1 LIYPIKFV
9 FFPLNLI
16 FINKYLVSQK
26 MRQLYSI
33 VFFST
38 FCLIFF
44 LPFLEVFA
52 QETQVSGKISDAK
65 SGEILAGVNI
75 SVKDKLIGTISDSK
89 GNFNL
94 TVKSPPPFTLII
106 SMVGYTSQSLEITQ
120 NQAVIDIKMSE
131 EVFLGREVVVAAS
144 RVEERIMESSVSVEK
159 LDLLDIQAIPAA
171 NFYDGLSRI
180 KGVDMSVQSLT
191 FANPNTRGFNG
202 NTNYRINQI
211 IDGVENIVPGLSFA
225 PGNIVGIPPLDVE
238 SVELLVGASSALYG
252 PGGMNGT
259 LLMNSKNPFEYQGL
273 SASLQTGLMHTGAD
287 YRSQP
292 AGMYDFNARFA
303 KAYKNKWA
311 FKMNIGYISALDWHA
326 TDYRDRNDLSST
338 ANSSYLNP
346 AYDGVNVYGDEA
358 VGQVNIGTSGP
369 IARQVADGYAR
380 GRGNLPGSV
389 AYTQDSTFLMNLF
402 PQRQIVNRTGYR
414 EIDLANYNTESLKL
428 NGSLNYRINDRLEM
442 ILQGNYGQGTSLYTA
457 NNRFSLINFK
467 FYTGKLELKGTHFF
481 LRAWTTA
488 EDAGDSFDMG
498 GLALRFNEA
507 WRSSADWYQD
517 YIQGFTT
524 ARILGNDLG
533 FSYRFARGLA
543 DNRTEEGNVI
553 DPARGFR
560 RPLPGDSEFE
570 NLYNQIRKTPINE
583 GGAKVIDKT
592 RMHHFEGMYNFSNFF
607 KFAEVLAGASLRIY
621 RINSEGTI
629 FGDAP
634 GNPINVLQI
643 GAYIQI
649 TKKMLDDRLKLI
661 GSARYDRNE
670 NFEGRLTPRGSLVY
684 TLDKKKNHFLRAS
697 LQTAFRFPST
707 SDQFT
712 DLSAGGVYQVI
723 GGLPRFR
730 QKYNLEETP
739 VYPMN
744 SPNPVTAIA
753 DFSQGPFRF
762 PQMRPETVIAYE
774 LGYKGLIKSNLL
786 LDAYVYYNTY
796 NGFLATQGLVQSPN
810 QDGTGGNKYTMV
822 ISTDRPI
829 NALGWAI
836 SGDYK
841 FKKGYNVGLNISY
854 NSLAYNELPSGFQTN
869 FNSPNYRSN
878 VYVAN
883 RNVFKSWGFSLNW
896 RWQNSFIWESTFGV
910 GKIPAFHTLDAQIT
924 YRVPKVKTLFKLG
937 GSNLL
942 NQYYTTGFGNP
953 QIGALYYF
961 AVTFEEFLK

>member
-1 LIYPIKFV
+1 MIYPIKFY
-9 FFPLNLI
+9 FFRLNLI
-16 FINKYLVSQK
+16 FIISSQAIQK
-26 MRQLYSI
+26 MQKFYKIAFLSSI
-33 VFFST
+33 VLLFSL
-38 FCLIFF
+38 LIGSAS
-44 LPFLEVFA
+44 A
-52 QETQVSGKISDAK
+52 QETQISGKITDVK
-65 SGEILAGVNI
+65 SGEVLAGVNI

-89 GNFNL
+89 GNFSL
-94 TVKSPPPFTLII
+94 IVKSPPPFTLVF
-106 SMVGYTSQSLEITQ
+106 SMVGYTTQSFTVNQSQNNIEIKL
-120 NQAVIDIKMSE
+120 AE
-131 EVFLGREVVVAAS
+131 EIFLGQEVVVAAS
-144 RVEERIMESSVSVEK
+144 RVEERIMESSVSIEK

-273 SASLQTGLMHTGAD
+273 SASLQTGLMHVGAN
-287 YRSQP
+287 YRNQP

-303 KAYKNKWA
+303 KAFQNKWA

-326 TDYRDRNDLSST
+326 NDYRDRNDL
-338 ANSSYLNP
+338 NSSATSSYTNP

-358 VGQVNIGTSGP
+358 VGQVDIGTSGP
-369 IARQVADGYAR
+369 IAPQVADGYAR
-380 GRGNLPGSV
+380 GRGNLPGSS
-389 AYTQDSTFLMNLF
+389 AYTQDSTYLMSLF

-428 NGSLNYRINDRLEM
+428 NTSFHYRINDRLEA
-442 ILQGNYGQGTSLYTA
+442 IFQGNYGQGTSIYTA

-467 FYTGKLELKGTHFF
+467 FYTGKLELKGTNFF
-481 LRAWTTA
+481 LRAWTTS
-488 EDAGDSFDMG
+488 ENAGDSFDMG

-507 WRSSADWYQD
+507 WRNSADWYQD

-524 ARILGNDLG
+524 ARILGNSLD
-533 FSYRFARGLA
+533 FAHRFARGTA
-543 DNRTEEGNVI
+543 DNRTEEGIVI
-553 DPARGFR
+553 DPNRGFK
-560 RPLPGDSEFE
+560 RPLPSDPEFE
-570 NLYNQIRKTPINE
+570 TLFNQIRKTPINE

-629 FGDAP
+629 FGDIP
-634 GNPINVLQI
+634 GQPINVVQI

-649 TKKMLDDRLKLI
+649 TKKMLEDRLKLI

-670 NFEGRLTPRGSLVY
+670 NFEGRITPRGSLVY
-684 TLDKKKNHFLRAS
+684 NIDNKKSHFIRAS
-697 LQTAFRFPST
+697 IQTAFRFPST

-744 SPNPVTAIA
+744 SSNPVTAIA
-753 DFSQGPFRF
+753 DLSNGPFRF

-774 LGYKGLIKSNLL
+774 IGYKGLIKRNLL
-786 LDAYVYYNTY
+786 LDAYIYYNTY
-796 NGFLATQGLVQSPN
+796 NGFLATQGLVQNPN
-810 QDGTGGNKYTMV
+810 PDGTGGDKYTMV

-829 NALGWAI
+829 NALGWAV

-841 FKKGYNVGLNISY
+841 FQKGYNLGLNLSY
-854 NSLAYNELPSGFQTN
+854 NSLAYNDLPSGFQTN

-878 VYVAN
+878 IYLAN
-883 RNVFKSWGFSLNW
+883 RNVFKSWGFSVNW

-910 GKIPAFHTLDAQIT
+910 GKIPAFNTLDAQIS
-924 YRVPKVKTLFKLG
+924 YRLPKYKTLFKLG

-942 NQYYTTGFGNP
+942 NRYYTTGFGNP

-961 AVTFEEFLK
+961 AITFDEFLK